1 MGKGKRVRK
10 QVNYG
15 DGEVRGGGNAN
26 EDSAWQDN
34 ISEYNSDFSM
44 PSDEDQ
50 VRLKFRVLRQRSVSN
65 ITINLT

>member
-15 DGEVRGGGNAN
+15 DGEVRGGGGTN

-50 VRLKFRVLRQRSVSN
+50 VIVN
-65 ITINLT
+65 IKCFSLTQHNFL

>member
-1 MGKGKRVRK
+1 MGKGKRLRK

-15 DGEVRGGGNAN
+15 DGEVRGGN
-26 EDSAWQDN
+26 DDTWQDN

-50 VRLKFRVLRQRSVSN
+50 VIIPWFQTSAELKSRIIQPF
-65 ITINLT
+65 IAH